1 MKIPYKW
8 LKKYVD
14 FDLSPQKLSEALNV
28 SGTRVETV
36 TLRKA
41 TFNNILV
48 GKILKIKLHPNSE
61 KLLLC
66 EADIGKE
73 KLSIVC
79 GAHNIKE
86 GDLVP
91 VAVVGS
97 KIKNQNINKREVK
110 GINSQGMLCSSIEL
124 DLGEEEEIILIL
136 DNTFKRGQD
145 LADIL
150 EINDYIYDL
159 EITPIRPDCLG
170 VIGIA
175 REVAA
180 FSNSSLKIPEVI
192 LEEKG
197 PKIDDIIEVIVEDK
211 KLCPRY
217 STKIVDD
224 IKMKKTPLWMQV
236 LLKSIGIRPI
246 NCVADISNFV
256 MWETGQPL
264 HIFDFE
270 KIGGKKVAI
279 RKAKEGEKI
288 LNLDG
293 NLRNLDSSM
302 LVIADKEYPIAIA
315 GVMGGLE
322 SEVTYSTKRVLIE
335 SANFNQ
341 ANIMRTSKKLRLRTE
356 ASNRFEKGLDPNS
369 TIFALNRCAQLIENY
384 TYGNIIKGVIDI
396 YPNPVSQWS
405 IKLRPK
411 RANKII
417 GIDIKQ
423 ERMEEI
429 LSSLELKVK
438 KIEEANRKV
447 IEVQIPTFR
456 TDLRSEIDLIEEV
469 ARMHNFDNIQAILP
483 VHSQK
488 GGLNREQNIVRNLK
502 NVMTSQGFYEVWNF
516 SFDHPKSFDL
526 LRLDKKDQLRNA
538 IELQNPITKEHTI
551 MRTTL
556 ITGLLNT
563 VRINLFRGET
573 GIYIFE
579 LAKKFRPKEGQFLPD
594 EPLYLGVAACGLIK
608 QPYWLEKAEEVDFY
622 LIKGLLERIYE
633 SLYIK
638 DLKFLPLTH
647 PSFHPGKSAKIL
659 IGNKELGILGQIHPE
674 VQNNFHLDKPVY
686 IMELNCNIL
695 IEESKKFMYFKEII
709 KHPKSVIDL
718 AIVVDEQVS
727 WSQIS
732 DIVKEEGEKKLE
744 ELRLFD
750 IYRGEQIE
758 KGKKSMAFN
767 LSFRDP
773 KGSLTDRE
781 VNIITNRITKA
792 LKEKISAKIRE

>member
-1 MKIPYKW
+1 LKIPYKW

-14 FDLSPQKLSEALNV
+14 FDLSPQELSSALNV
-28 SGTRVETV
+28 SGTRVET
-36 TLRKA
+36 LSLQEA
-41 TFNNILV
+41 NFNNVLV
-48 GKILKIKLHPNSE
+48 GKILKIKLHPKSE

-66 EADIGKE
+66 EVDIGRE

-86 GDLVP
+86 GNLVP

-97 KIKNQNINKREVK
+97 KVRNKNINKREVK
-110 GINSQGMLCSSIEL
+110 GINSQGMLCSPMEL
-124 DLGEEEEIILIL
+124 ELSEEEDIILIL
-136 DNTFKRGQD
+136 DETFKIGED

-170 VIGIA
+170 AIGIA

-180 FSNSSLKIPEVI
+180 LSNSSLKIPDVI

-197 PKIDDIIEVIVEDK
+197 AKIDDIVEVVVKDK
-211 KLCPRY
+211 RLCPRY
-217 STKIVDD
+217 STRIVDD
-224 IKMKKTPLWMQV
+224 IKMKKSPLWMQV
-236 LLKSIGIRPI
+236 LLKSIGIRSI

-264 HIFDFE
+264 HVFDFE
-270 KIGGKKVAI
+270 KIGGSKVVV
-279 RKAKEGEKI
+279 RKSKDGENI
-288 LNLDG
+288 LSLDG

-322 SEVTYSTKRVLIE
+322 SEVAHSTKRVLIE

-369 TIFALNRCAQLIENY
+369 TIFALNRCAQLLKNY
-384 TYGNIIKGVIDI
+384 TEGDIVKGVIDI
-396 YPNPVSQWS
+396 YPEPVSQWS
-405 IKLRPK
+405 VKLRPE

-417 GIDIKQ
+417 GMDIKQ

-429 LSSLELKVK
+429 LNSLELKVNK
-438 KIEEANRKV
+438 VEEAGGEL
-447 IEVQIPTFR
+447 IEIQIPTFR

-469 ARMHNFDNIQAILP
+469 ARMNNFNNIPAILP

-488 GGLNREQNIVRNLK
+488 GGLNREQNIIRNLR
-502 NVMTSQGFYEVWNF
+502 NLMTSQGFYEVWNF

-526 LRLDKKDQLRNA
+526 LRLDKKDQSRNA
-538 IELQNPITKEHTI
+538 IRLQNPITSEHTI

-556 ITGLLNT
+556 ISGLLNT
-563 VRINLFRGET
+563 VRTNLFRGET
-573 GIYIFE
+573 SIYIFE
-579 LAKKFRPKEGQFLPD
+579 LAKKFSPKEGQFLPD

-608 QPYWLEKAEEVDFY
+608 QPNWLEKAEEVDFY
-622 LIKGLLERIYE
+622 LIKGLLEKICE
-633 SLYIK
+633 SLYI
-638 DLKFLPLTH
+638 DDIKFLPLSH
-647 PSFHPGKSAKIL
+647 PGFHPGKSAKVL
-659 IGNKELGILGQIHPE
+659 INSKELGILGQIHPE
-674 VQNNFHLDKPVY
+674 VQNNFNLNKPVY
-686 IMELNCNIL
+686 IMELNCDIL
-695 IEESKKFMYFKEII
+695 IEESKEFMHFQEII
-709 KHPKSVIDL
+709 KHPKSVVDL

-732 DIVKEEGEKKLE
+732 EIVEEQGEKKLE

-750 IYRGEQIE
+750 IYRGKQIE

-781 VNIITNRITKA
+781 VNIITNRIIKT
-792 LKEKISAKIRE
+792 LKEKIGAKIRE